1 MLTVF
6 YDSYSVLT
14 KVYSQGA
21 YITQALNSTPVEPL
35 KRREIT
41 KICYGVLDKDIE
53 LSYYISKL
61 SPKQPKLAIRVL
73 LKIAL
78 YSIIYLS
85 KPEHAVINSV
95 VELVKKLG
103 KSGASGYVNGVLR
116 NFVRNKIELPTN
128 EIELLSVKHSYPLF
142 ALKLLLNYYDKSLV
156 EQIISYDLAHNFVR
170 FNSGVNGEEYL
181 IERGFEFNKTPFLNL
196 FDVKGRLL
204 EEDYENG
211 VYTYQSIGSV
221 AISQIVGKGEKL
233 IDVCSAPGGKSVALS
248 ENFNEI
254 ISCDVHEHRVELI
267 KSYAQRMKKSN
278 INAVLAD
285 ATIFKSEF
293 KNFFDKV
300 LADVPCS
307 GFGTIKDNPDIKLN
321 KKGENVDEL
330 CKIQLKILENVSK
343 YLKVNGELIYSTC
356 SIFDSEND
364 CIIEKFLKNNNNF
377 VVEKIDSPLNSLQK
391 KYGLQF
397 LPNLSYG
404 AGFYVAKLKRIK

>member
-1 MLTVF
+1 MKWSL
-6 YDSYSVLT
+6 
-14 KVYSQGA
+14 
-21 YITQALNSTPVEPL
+21 
-35 KRREIT
+35 
-41 KICYGVLDKDIE
+41 
-53 LSYYISKL
+53 
-61 SPKQPKLAIRVL
+61 
-73 LKIAL
+73 
-78 YSIIYLS
+78 YLS
-85 KPEHAVINSV
+85 IN
-95 VELVKKLG
+95 
-103 KSGASGYVNGVLR
+103 
-116 NFVRNKIELPTN
+116 
-128 EIELLSVKHSYPLF
+128 
-142 ALKLLLNYYDKSLV
+142 
-156 EQIISYDLAHNFVR
+156 R
-170 FNSGVNGEEYL
+170 FGCHFSNCW
-181 IERGFEFNKTPFLNL
+181 
-196 FDVKGRLL
+196 KGRK
-204 EEDYENG
+204 
-211 VYTYQSIGSV
+211 TYRRLFG
-221 AISQIVGKGEKL
+221 A
-233 IDVCSAPGGKSVALS
+233 GGKSVALS

-254 ISCDVHEHRVELI
+254 ISCDLHEHRVELI

-293 KNFFDKV
+293 ENFFDKV

-343 YLKVNGELIYSTC
+343 YLKLNGELIYSTC
-356 SIFDSEND
+356 SIFDCEND